1 MAATFSD
8 RCDNPILSHTQSAD
22 LNLPLSHSPAKLT
35 AMPDSPSITNEILS
49 AVDSVLADRSRPI
62 PLHVPT
68 FAGNEWQYVK
78 DCIDTGWVSSVGAY
92 VSRFEEDMARY
103 TGAKHAVAVGTG
115 TAALHIALLM
125 AGVKP
130 GDEVLCPS
138 LTFVATANAVSY
150 CQAVPHFVDVEAR
163 TLGID
168 PAAIRAYAEQH
179 MERRDDGYSYNK
191 QTGRRIGAL
200 VGMHA
205 FGHPFDLDGVV
216 ALCEDLGCPLVED
229 AAESL
234 GSFYKGKHTGTFG
247 RLGTISFNGN
257 KIITTGGGGMIL
269 TDDAE
274 LAAKAKHLTTT
285 GKAPHPY
292 EYVHDVVAYNYRMP
306 SLNAALGC
314 GQLEAIQTLLKLKRA
329 LAQRYIDAFD
339 SVEHASIMP
348 EPEGCSSNHW
358 LNTLVLSPEAADAT
372 VPTIEALIGAGVLV
386 RPVWKPMHELVMYK
400 DCPRMEL
407 AVTEDLATRVINL
420 PSTADL

>member
-1 MAATFSD
+1 MY
-8 RCDNPILSHTQSAD
+8 R
-22 LNLPLSHSPAKLT
+22 
-35 AMPDSPSITNEILS
+35 MPDSDPTTKQILS
-49 AVDSVLADRSRPI
+49 AVDAVLADKSRPI

-68 FAGNEWQYVK
+68 FAGNEWDYVK
-78 DCIDTGWVSSVGAY
+78 ECLDTGWVSSVGAY
-92 VSRFEEDMARY
+92 VTRFEEDMARY

-115 TAALHIALLM
+115 TAALHVALLM
-125 AGVKP
+125 AGVQP

-138 LTFVATANAVSY
+138 LTFVATANAISY
-150 CQAVPHFVDVEAR
+150 CQAVPHFVEVDAQ

-168 PAAIRAYAEQH
+168 PAAIRAYAEGYF
-179 MERRDDGYSYNK
+179 ERRDDGYSYNK

-216 ALCEDLGCPLVED
+216 ALSEALGCPLVED

-247 RLGTISFNGN
+247 KLGIVSYNGN

-274 LAAKAKHLTTT
+274 LAATAKHLTTT

-306 SLNAALGC
+306 NLNAAVGC
-314 GQLEAIQTLLKLKRA
+314 VQLEAIDNLLKMKRELA
-329 LAQRYIDAFD
+329 LRYIEAFEQ
-339 SVEHASIMP
+339 VEHASIMP
-348 EPEGCSSNHW
+348 EPEGCTSNHW
-358 LNTLVLSPEAADAT
+358 LNTLVLSPEAAQAH
-372 VPTIEALIGAGVLV
+372 VPTIEALLGAGVLV
-386 RPVWKPMHELVMYK
+386 RPIWKPMHQLVMYQ
-400 DCPRMEL
+400 DCPRMDL
-407 AVTEDLATRVINL
+407 SVTEDLAGRVINL
-420 PSTADL
+420 PSTAGL